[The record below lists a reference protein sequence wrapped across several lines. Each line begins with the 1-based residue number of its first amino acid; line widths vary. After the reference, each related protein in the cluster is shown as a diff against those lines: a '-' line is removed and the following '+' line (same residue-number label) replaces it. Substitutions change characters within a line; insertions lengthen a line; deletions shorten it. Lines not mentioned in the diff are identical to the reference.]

1 MADRA
6 ARDDFGAERAVGEEP
21 EYFLLATPV
30 IARSE
35 ATRQSPWDGDCF
47 VAALLAMTVDEGRAY
62 MIELSGVAPGNKLR
76 LVGGITAEV
85 LEIVNDEWAKVRLIE
100 VPTGEIGTEE

>member
-1 MADRA
+1 
-6 ARDDFGAERAVGEEP
+6 
-21 EYFLLATPV
+21 
-30 IARSE
+30 
-35 ATRQSPWDGDCF
+35 
-47 VAALLAMTVDEGRAY
+47 

-100 VPTGEIGTEE
+100 VSNGEVGTEELCHATDIIEVV